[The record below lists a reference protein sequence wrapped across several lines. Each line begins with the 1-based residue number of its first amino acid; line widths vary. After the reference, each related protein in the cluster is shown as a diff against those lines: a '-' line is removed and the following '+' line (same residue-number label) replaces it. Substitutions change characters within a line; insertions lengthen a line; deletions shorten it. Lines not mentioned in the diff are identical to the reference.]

1 MYHYSPLLD
10 LYFHPIYAF
19 EFAWKPKNKTGV
31 AEFDAVTGA
40 MISGKALH
48 TKSDKDI
55 TRESL
60 FDINTETVT
69 SLIPAAAGNV
79 QLVP

>member
-1 MYHYSPLLD
+1 M
-10 LYFHPIYAF
+10 
-19 EFAWKPKNKTGV
+19 

-40 MISGKALH
+40 MISGQALH

-60 FDINTETVT
+60 FDINADTVT
-69 SLIPAAAGNV
+69 SLVPVAAGNV